1 MKLTLSEILDGSY
14 EPTSFA
20 QMIIVSRIREL
31 VDENER
37 MLTTYQSNEVR
48 VDELVTVLSDI
59 PDEAALPETPNV
71 ES

>member
-1 MKLTLSEILDGSY
+1 MKLSLSEILDGSY

>member
-48 VDELVTVLSDI
+48 VDELVTVLRDI